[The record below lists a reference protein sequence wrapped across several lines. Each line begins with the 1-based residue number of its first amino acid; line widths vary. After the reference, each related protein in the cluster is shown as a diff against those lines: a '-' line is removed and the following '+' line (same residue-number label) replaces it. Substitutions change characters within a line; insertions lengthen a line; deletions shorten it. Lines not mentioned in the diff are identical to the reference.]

1 MYILWFFINLRKNII
16 VLGQK
21 TINLFLAGFILFG
34 SVLSYHFYET
44 SALFDFRKDF
54 RQHLAENYHHDSL
67 LVLGSDVSLGGENV
81 KELEASGFY
90 IEVLRGDTL
99 LFWNKEVPA
108 LSQMGTLYRSF
119 DSNQN
124 TYKFYFPSDTVAGLR
139 SAKWDIALFCG
150 WFMGL
155 FILII
160 AYLHWVRNSLFWN
173 DKMRRFDIIWIPSF
187 TLLLFLLPGYFTAD
201 QLFQNSAYFGD
212 KYTDAKIQISLWQFA
227 LMAMFLLFT
236 SVLSQSDW
244 FKTKFPPLKPNIRY
258 LTGTFV
264 IALIVYYLI
273 AVSELFILDGKLVVN
288 IEEAMNF
295 GVSEFFFYGLS
306 LGHLFIVVYLA
317 KRLFS
322 KSETSTKGWEKS
334 LYISVAIL
342 SVTICFILLGFTT
355 NTIGIVLFLM
365 VLFLLLD
372 LYFEYFEIN
381 VSFLLSA
388 VLVFGLF
395 YSVVVYSHALEKT
408 NEITKHNIDK
418 TYKSLGDE
426 NLSMLKEINDTIV
439 ASELFPSLANLP
451 WVANLDV
458 IDLKSYISSQI
469 SSQSEMAIDNI
480 YCYDKKGTSLALNQI
495 ANKNR
500 IESLIAESMLITDHI
515 HWSPIDKT
523 AILYYHIDNATD
535 PANPIFMAIQFSFKI
550 KPVIHFPYRST
561 LGIYKNNHLV
571 KVLGNQEGT
580 SYPGLLSE
588 LESKQAQQITH
599 RKSFENYTIVSLAYK
614 GFIARFLPLLT
625 LFISLTGIMVLLL
638 VLLNSFFHFI
648 DDRFHL
654 SFNMRKSL
662 RSRFQTTITGL
673 VLFSFVL
680 IGGTTALYYQRL
692 YNIKNTQGFELLLD
706 VLIKDIQNNF
716 PETENAT
723 EDGRL
728 EKAFRSLE
736 SVHELPI
743 AFYSSDGRKILSS
756 LSYDHAPERLQKSL
770 IASDVNTN
778 TNNIKI
784 LSTVYQPG
792 KILIP
797 VYDTNQMVSG
807 FFLTEDFK
815 RSQGYAGLYD
825 FLSTLLTLCVFLFL
839 TALALSMIVTNPMTK
854 SLKNLSSRLK
864 DFKLGK
870 DNERLEWKNPD
881 EIGALISNFN
891 KMQVELNHSAD
902 LLSRTQ
908 RDLAWREMAKQVAH
922 EIKNP
927 LTPMKLSIQHMQN
940 AASQDPDKTK
950 ILIQRTSA
958 TILEQIENLTQI
970 ADEFSSFGTLPK
982 ASNDTIVLN
991 EVVEHIHDLFRKR
1004 EDMDI
1009 QMAEPMNDI
1018 HVFADKNQLVRILNN
1033 VVKNATQSIPEGR
1046 RGKIEIELNQN
1057 ELYAVIKVSDNGVG
1071 IPEVMKEKVFTP
1083 NFTTKSSGTGLGLAI
1098 SANMIESMNGRIY
1111 FESPNERNGT
1121 DFFIEL
1127 PLVRN
1132 NNYEGETQID
1142 LD

>member
-1 MYILWFFINLRKNII
+1 M
-16 VLGQK
+16 
-21 TINLFLAGFILFG
+21 
-34 SVLSYHFYET
+34 
-44 SALFDFRKDF
+44 
-54 RQHLAENYHHDSL
+54 NYP
-67 LVLGSDVSLGGENV
+67 
-81 KELEASGFY
+81 
-90 IEVLRGDTL
+90 L
-99 LFWNKEVPA
+99 LF
-108 LSQMGTLYRSF
+108 
-119 DSNQN
+119 
-124 TYKFYFPSDTVAGLR
+124 
-139 SAKWDIALFCG
+139 
-150 WFMGL
+150 
-155 FILII
+155 
-160 AYLHWVRNSLFWN
+160 
-173 DKMRRFDIIWIPSF
+173 
-187 TLLLFLLPGYFTAD
+187 
-201 QLFQNSAYFGD
+201 
-212 KYTDAKIQISLWQFA
+212 
-227 LMAMFLLFT
+227 
-236 SVLSQSDW
+236 
-244 FKTKFPPLKPNIRY
+244 
-258 LTGTFV
+258 
-264 IALIVYYLI
+264 
-273 AVSELFILDGKLVVN
+273 
-288 IEEAMNF
+288 
-295 GVSEFFFYGLS
+295 
-306 LGHLFIVVYLA
+306 
-317 KRLFS
+317 
-322 KSETSTKGWEKS
+322 
-334 LYISVAIL
+334 
-342 SVTICFILLGFTT
+342 
-355 NTIGIVLFLM
+355 
-365 VLFLLLD
+365 
-372 LYFEYFEIN
+372 
-381 VSFLLSA
+381 
-388 VLVFGLF
+388 
-395 YSVVVYSHALEKT
+395 
-408 NEITKHNIDK
+408 
-418 TYKSLGDE
+418 
-426 NLSMLKEINDTIV
+426 
-439 ASELFPSLANLP
+439 
-451 WVANLDV
+451 
-458 IDLKSYISSQI
+458 
-469 SSQSEMAIDNI
+469 
-480 YCYDKKGTSLALNQI
+480 
-495 ANKNR
+495 
-500 IESLIAESMLITDHI
+500 I
-515 HWSPIDKT
+515 H
-523 AILYYHIDNATD
+523 
-535 PANPIFMAIQFSFKI
+535 
-550 KPVIHFPYRST
+550 
-561 LGIYKNNHLV
+561 
-571 KVLGNQEGT
+571 
-580 SYPGLLSE
+580 
-588 LESKQAQQITH
+588 
-599 RKSFENYTIVSLAYK
+599 
-614 GFIARFLPLLT
+614 
-625 LFISLTGIMVLLL
+625 
-638 VLLNSFFHFI
+638 
-648 DDRFHL
+648 
-654 SFNMRKSL
+654 
-662 RSRFQTTITGL
+662 
-673 VLFSFVL
+673 
-680 IGGTTALYYQRL
+680 
-692 YNIKNTQGFELLLD
+692 
-706 VLIKDIQNNF
+706 
-716 PETENAT
+716 
-723 EDGRL
+723 
-728 EKAFRSLE
+728 
-736 SVHELPI
+736 
-743 AFYSSDGRKILSS
+743 
-756 LSYDHAPERLQKSL
+756 DHAPERLQKSL

>member
-1 MYILWFFINLRKNII
+1 M
-16 VLGQK
+16 GQK
-21 TINLFLAGFILFG
+21 TINLFLSGFILFG
-34 SVLSYHFYET
+34 TVLGYHFRET
-44 SALFDFRKDF
+44 STLFDVRKAFFKD
-54 RQHLAENYHHDSL
+54 LEENFHDDSL
-67 LVLGSDVSLGGENV
+67 LVVNTEFNLLSSTPEA
-81 KELEASGFY
+81 LESSGFS
-90 IEVLRGDTL
+90 IEISKNDSLV
-99 LFWNKEVPA
+99 FWNKELPSSGQQGK
-108 LSQMGTLYRSF
+108 LFKQFKSGPYL
-119 DSNQN
+119 
-124 TYKFYFPSDTVAGLR
+124 YKFYFPFGNLDNSHSIKKEVL
-139 SAKWDIALFCG
+139 LFSG
-150 WFMGL
+150 WFLG
-155 FILII
+155 
-160 AYLHWVRNSLFWN
+160 
-173 DKMRRFDIIWIPSF
+173 
-187 TLLLFLLPGYFTAD
+187 LFLLSVALLHWIRNSMYWTSFMKRHDRLWISMATLILFALPGFITGSK
-201 QLFQNSAYFGD
+201 LFHTSFYFGT
-212 KYTDAKIQISLWQFA
+212 KYSQPNLSLDLWHFA
-227 LMAMFLLFT
+227 LALIILLYL
-236 SVLSQSDW
+236 SVLSQAEW
-244 FKTKFPPLKPNIRY
+244 FRSRVWNMGSSVRY
-258 LTGTFV
+258 LTGTFTMAF
-264 IALIVYYLI
+264 IIYFLA
-273 AVSELFILDGKLVVN
+273 ACAELFILKGKMVVN

-306 LGHLFIVVYLA
+306 ICYLFILVSLA
-317 KRLFS
+317 KRLYS
-322 KSETSTKGWEKS
+322 KTTSEIKGWEKS
-334 LYISVAIL
+334 LYITLAIL
-342 SVTICFILLGFTT
+342 GITIIFILSGFKT

-395 YSVVVYSHALEKT
+395 YSTLIYNVSLERYNQASYRNLDKVYKDATDDDLQ
-408 NEITKHNIDK
+408 
-418 TYKSLGDE
+418 L
-426 NLSMLKEINDTIV
+426 LKAINDTIV
-439 ASELFPSLANLP
+439 TSELFPSLSNLP
-451 WVANLDV
+451 WIGNLDV
-458 IDLKSYISSQI
+458 KDLKSYIGNQI
-469 SSQSEMAIDNI
+469 PANAGLYIDNI
-480 YCYDKKGTSLALNQI
+480 YCYDKKGISLALNQI

-500 IESLIAESMLITDHI
+500 IESLIAESILISEHI
-515 HWSPIDKT
+515 YYSPIEKS
-523 AILYYHIDNATD
+523 AVLFYHIDNVAE
-535 PANPIFMAIQFSFKI
+535 PVNPVYMAIQFTI
-550 KPVIHFPYRST
+550 KSRPSLRFPYKSSIA
-561 LGIYKNNHLV
+561 IYKEGHLI
-571 KVLGNQEGT
+571 KVLGSREGA
-580 SYPGLLSE
+580 SYPPLLADLNQNQSH
-588 LESKQAQQITH
+588 QIVGQKTH
-599 RKSFENYTIVSLAYK
+599 GDYVLISLAYK
-614 GFIARFLPLLT
+614 GFVARFLPLLT

-648 DDRFHL
+648 EDRYHL

-692 YNIKNTQGFELLLD
+692 YNIKNTQSFEMLLD
-706 VLIKDIQNNF
+706 VLTKDIQTNF
-716 PETENAT
+716 PETENAK

-728 EKAFRSLE
+728 EKAFRALE
-736 SVHELPI
+736 SVHDLPI
-743 AFYSSDGRKILSS
+743 AFYSSSGIKILTS
-756 LSYDHAPERLQKSL
+756 LSYDNAPERLQISQIFK
-770 IASDVNTN
+770 D
-778 TNNIKI
+778 NNLSNANMRV
-784 LSTVYQPG
+784 LSTQYQ
-792 KILIP
+792 KNKVLIP
-797 VYDTNQMVSG
+797 VYDANQVVSG
-807 FFLTEDFK
+807 FFLTEDLQ
-815 RSQGYAGLYD
+815 RSRGYAGLYD

-870 DNERLEWKNPD
+870 DNEKLEWKNPD

-891 KMQVELNHSAD
+891 KMQIELNHSAD
-902 LLSRTQ
+902 LLSKTQ

-940 AASQDPDKTK
+940 AASSDPDKTK
-950 ILIQRTSA
+950 VLIQRTSA

-1033 VVKNATQSIPEGR
+1033 IVKNATQSIPEGK
-1046 RGKIEIELNQN
+1046 RGKIDIELSQN
-1057 ELYAVIKVSDNGVG
+1057 DQYAVIKVSDNGVG
-1071 IPEVMKEKVFTP
+1071 IPDEMKEKVFTP

-1098 SANMIESMNGRIY
+1098 SANMIESMNGRLY
-1111 FESPNERNGT
+1111 FVSPNAKSGT

-1132 NNYEGETQID
+1132 SGLNEDENQIE

>member
-1 MYILWFFINLRKNII
+1 M
-16 VLGQK
+16 GQK
-21 TINLFLAGFILFG
+21 TINLFLIGFILFG
-34 SVLSYHFYET
+34 SVLGYHFRESST
-44 SALFDFRKDF
+44 LFDVRREFIKD
-54 RQHLAENYHHDSL
+54 LEENFHEDSMLVVNTVFSTQSKTPAALENSGFSIEVLKNDSL
-67 LVLGSDVSLGGENV
+67 L
-81 KELEASGFY
+81 Y
-90 IEVLRGDTL
+90 
-99 LFWNKEVPA
+99 WNKELPA
-108 LSQMGTLYRSF
+108 TGQQGKIFKQFSAGGF
-119 DSNQN
+119 D
-124 TYKFYFPSDTVAGLR
+124 YKFYFPFDHIDGKRSIFKEGL
-139 SAKWDIALFCG
+139 LFSG

-155 FILII
+155 FLLCIALI
-160 AYLHWVRNSLFWN
+160 HWIRNSLYWTAI
-173 DKMRRFDIIWIPSF
+173 MRRHDRLWILLASTLFFVFPGYITGNKLFHNSSF
-187 TLLLFLLPGYFTAD
+187 FGTKYVQNHLQLDLWHFAWALILLLYV
-201 QLFQNSAYFGD
+201 
-212 KYTDAKIQISLWQFA
+212 
-227 LMAMFLLFT
+227 
-236 SVLSQSDW
+236 SVLSQTDW
-244 FKTKFPPLKPNIRY
+244 FKTKIWKMNPGVRY
-258 LTGTFV
+258 LTGSFV
-264 IALIVYYLI
+264 LAFIVYFL
-273 AVSELFILDGKLVVN
+273 AAWAELFILRGKLTVN

-306 LGHLFIVVYLA
+306 ICYLFILVYLA
-317 KRLFS
+317 KRLYS
-322 KSETSTKGWEKS
+322 KTVTGSKGWEKS
-334 LYISVAIL
+334 LYITLAIL
-342 SVTICFILLGFTT
+342 GVTVMFIFSGFKT

-395 YSVVVYSHALEKT
+395 YSSLIYSLALERNDQISHK
-408 NEITKHNIDK
+408 NLDK
-418 TYKSLGDE
+418 AYKE
-426 NLSMLKEINDTIV
+426 AAKEDLALLQAINDTIV
-439 ASELFPSLANLP
+439 NSELFPSLSNLP
-451 WVANLDV
+451 WIGNLDV
-458 IDLKSYISSQI
+458 KDLKSYIGNQI
-469 SSQSEMAIDNI
+469 PKDAGVYIDNI

-500 IESLIAESMLITDHI
+500 IESLIAESMLLSEHI
-515 HWSPIDKT
+515 YYSPIEKS
-523 AILYYHIDNATD
+523 AVLYYHIDNASE
-535 PANPIFMAIQFSFKI
+535 PVNPVYMAIQFSSKS
-550 KPVIHFPYRST
+550 KPNLRFPYKST
-561 LGIYKNNHLV
+561 IAVYKDDHLI
-571 KVLGNQEGT
+571 KVMGSREGAVYPPLLADLIKNQSHQIIAQKNTGN
-580 SYPGLLSE
+580 YVL
-588 LESKQAQQITH
+588 
-599 RKSFENYTIVSLAYK
+599 VSLAYK

-625 LFISLTGIMVLLL
+625 LFISLTGIMVLVL

-648 DDRFHL
+648 DDRYHL

-692 YNIKNTQGFELLLD
+692 YNIKNTQSFEMLLD
-706 VLIKDIQNNF
+706 VLIKDIQTNF
-716 PETENAT
+716 PETENAR

-728 EKAFRSLE
+728 EKAFRALE
-736 SVHELPI
+736 SVHDLPI
-743 AFYSSDGRKILSS
+743 AFYSASGIRILSS
-756 LSYDHAPERLQKSL
+756 LSYENAPDRLQLTQILKE
-770 IASDVNTN
+770 TN
-778 TNNIKI
+778 LTSANLRV
-784 LSTVYQPG
+784 LSTIYQ
-792 KILIP
+792 KNKVLIP
-797 VYDTNQMVSG
+797 IYDANQSVSG
-807 FFLTEDFK
+807 FFLTEDLQ
-815 RSQGYAGLYD
+815 RSRGYAGLYD

-864 DFKLGK
+864 DFKLGR
-870 DNERLEWKNPD
+870 DNEKLEWKNPD
-881 EIGALISNFN
+881 EVGALISNFN

-902 LLSRTQ
+902 LLSKTQ

-940 AASQDPDKTK
+940 AASTDAEKTK

-1033 VVKNATQSIPEGR
+1033 IVKNATQSIPEGK
-1046 RGKIEIELNQN
+1046 RGKIDIELSQN
-1057 ELYAVIKVSDNGVG
+1057 DLYAIIKVSDNGVG
-1071 IPEVMKEKVFTP
+1071 IPETMKEKVFTP

-1098 SANMIESMNGRIY
+1098 SANMIESMNGRLY
-1111 FESPNERNGT
+1111 FVSPNSKEGT

-1132 NNYEGETQID
+1132 SAHGSEENQVE